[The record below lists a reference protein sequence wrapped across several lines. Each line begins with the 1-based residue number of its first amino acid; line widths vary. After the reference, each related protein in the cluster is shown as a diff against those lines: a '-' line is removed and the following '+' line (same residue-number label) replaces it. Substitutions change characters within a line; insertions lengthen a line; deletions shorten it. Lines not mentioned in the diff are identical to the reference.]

1 MPRSGVIPSKTVLA
15 GGVLVLAALAA
26 YHNSFSGPFLFDD
39 VPAIPGNETI
49 RHLWPLWSVLSPPPG
64 GLTVSGR
71 PVLNLSFAINYAL
84 GGNAVGGYHAANLLI
99 HILAG
104 LALFGVMRRTL
115 GRLGQDL
122 AASATGLGFAVALI
136 WMVHPLQTESVTYI
150 VQRAESLMGLFYL
163 LTLYCFIRCADEAGG
178 KLKAISGKR
187 RLQADANGPWE
198 KGHSRLSLTAYRLL
212 PLWGWLSIAAC
223 LLGMATKEVMV
234 SAPVIV
240 LLYDRTFISGSFG
253 EAWRRRP
260 AFYAGLA
267 GTWLVLVGAVAS
279 ASDRGGSAGFGTVIP
294 WGLYVL
300 TQLSAI
306 VHYLRLSVWPR
317 PLVFDYS
324 GELARSPMEVVPA
337 AVAVILLIA
346 GTLAF
351 SASRSPGRRAA
362 GFAGIF
368 FFAILAPT
376 LLVPVATE
384 IVAEHRMYLA
394 LAPVLAVVVGGGY
407 ALLARVGRT
416 PTFSGVGGGGALL
429 AVAIVFICLTARR
442 NDDYRSELA
451 LWRDTLAKRP
461 NNALAHYD
469 LGIVLLH
476 LGNSPEA
483 KAQFEEAVR
492 LAPDYADAFL
502 NLGNVL
508 QSEGKNDEAI
518 VDYEKAVN
526 FKPGSAQ
533 AHYDL
538 GIALAQTGDI
548 SGAISRY
555 QEALRLKPDY
565 LEAHANLGA
574 ALVNAGR
581 MPEGM
586 AELEEAERLD
596 PGSAQIHYNLGLVLR
611 AMGREDE
618 ARIQLDQAASLQSK
632 SENAGR

>member
-15 GGVLVLAALAA
+15 GGMLALAALAA

-49 RHLWPLWSVLSPPPG
+49 RHLGRFWAVLSPPPG

-71 PVLNLSFAINYAL
+71 PVLNFSFAMNYAL
-84 GGNAVGGYHAANLLI
+84 GGDAVGGYHAANLLI

-104 LALFGVMRRTL
+104 LALFGIVRRTL
-115 GRLGQDL
+115 GRLGQGL

-136 WMVHPLQTESVTYI
+136 WTVHPLQTESVTYI

-163 LTLYCFIRCADEAGG
+163 LTLYCFIRYADEPA
-178 KLKAISGKR
+178 
-187 RLQADANGPWE
+187 
-198 KGHSRLSLTAYRLL
+198 GHS
-212 PLWGWLSIAAC
+212 LWGWLSFGAC

-240 LLYDRTFISGSFG
+240 FLYDRTFISGSFG
-253 EAWRRRP
+253 AAWRRRR

-306 VHYLRLSVWPR
+306 VHYLRLSAWPH

-324 GELARSPMEVVPA
+324 GELARSPLEVVPA

-346 GTLAF
+346 GTVVCF
-351 SASRSPGRRAA
+351 PSRNFERRAA

-384 IVAEHRMYLA
+384 IVVEHRMYLA
-394 LAPVLAVVVGGGY
+394 LAPVLAVVVCGGY
-407 ALLARVGRT
+407 ALLARVRRT
-416 PTFSGVGGGGALL
+416 PTLSGIGGWGALL
-429 AVAIVFICLTARR
+429 AVTIVFICLTARR
-442 NDDYRSELA
+442 NDDYRSELT
-451 LWRDTLAKRP
+451 LWRDTVAKRP
-461 NNALAHYD
+461 NNALAHYN
-469 LGIVLLH
+469 LGVALLH
-476 LGNSPEA
+476 AGNSPDA

-502 NLGNVL
+502 NLGTVL

-518 VDYEKAVN
+518 VDYEKAVS
-526 FKPGSAQ
+526 FKPRSAE
-533 AHYDL
+533 AYYHL
-538 GIALAQTGDI
+538 GAALAQIGDT
-548 SGAISRY
+548 SDAIAQY
-555 QEALRLKPDY
+555 GEALRLKPDY
-565 LEAHANLGA
+565 LEVHANLGA

-581 MPEGM
+581 MPEGL

-596 PGSAQIHYNLGLVLR
+596 PDSAQIHYNLGLVLR

-632 SENAGR
+632 SDNAGR